1 MAGVQQF
8 TSHLGCKIIL
18 APTGNDLFPAG
29 SALLILRIDTRRAEV
44 LLTADE
50 QERLAEMLLAGLE
63 ERG

>member
-1 MAGVQQF
+1 MTPVQQF

-18 APTGNDLFPAG
+18 APTGNDLFP
-29 SALLILRIDTRRAEV
+29 ALLILRIDTRRAEV